1 VGLAGILSLVFT
13 FSGPVNDWS
22 VYIIR
27 CDDSSLYTGI
37 STDVPRRLQEHRSGD
52 GKAAKYTKPFSSIRL
67 VYEILIGDRSQAAK
81 IEYQIKKLPKQ
92 KKEFIVSNCL
102 SRDELV
108 TFIKLNR

>member
-1 VGLAGILSLVFT
+1 MGLAGILSLVFT

-37 STDVPRRLQEHRSGD
+37 STDVPRRLQEHKSGD
-52 GKAAKYTKPFSSIRL
+52 GKAAKYTKPFSTIQL
-67 VYEILIGDRSQAAK
+67 YEILIGDRSLAAR

-92 KKEFIVSNCL
+92 KKEFIVSSCL
-102 SRDELV
+102 GRDELIA
-108 TFIKLNR
+108 FLKLDQ